1 MEPTKGSSKGSELR
15 HNRAMRLMRYRAVC
29 RAMPAHKNTLQQ
41 LGRKKLAWGWV
52 QLTNRRQY
60 SRIVW
65 PWQTRPQDPKRP
77 PHISRGKWRRIGIN
91 IITDAPNSPRVKRGR
106 LSNPTAIR

>member
-1 MEPTKGSSKGSELR
+1 MEPIKGSNKGSQLR
-15 HNRAMRLMRYRAVC
+15 HLRAMRLVRYRAVC

-52 QLTNRRQY
+52 NITNRQQL

-65 PWQTRPQDPKRP
+65 PWHTKPIDPKSNP
-77 PHISRGKWRRIGIN
+77 
-91 IITDAPNSPRVKRGR
+91 AARVKRGR
-106 LSNPTAIR
+106 ASNPTAL